1 MLRTEGGNFLFV
13 WDILES
19 GLADHFGEGT
29 FEMSSNGKAMNTVF
43 GLTSSKSDGTAVVS
57 DINFYSRDS
66 LVTLYPD
73 MRKYLGDPT
82 GISAKPNY
90 VKHFGGTYTMGGV
103 KVDENANLS
112 QGVYVV
118 NGAKILKR

>member
-19 GLADHFGEGT
+19 GLNDHFGEST
-29 FEMSSNGKAMNTVF
+29 FEMSSYGKAMNTVF
-43 GLTSSKSDGTAVVS
+43 GLTSSKSDGTAVIS

-73 MRKYLGDPT
+73 MQKYLGEPT
-82 GISAKPNY
+82 TISASPYY
-90 VKHFGGTYTMGGV
+90 VRHLGGTYTMGGV
-103 KVDENANLS
+103 KVDENADRP
-112 QGVYVV
+112 QGLYIV
-118 NGAKILKR
+118 NGAKMLKR